1 MNWPQ
6 LWGFWLGNDVDFGE
20 QIERRRYMDFFLK
33 LGITVFGAVFG
44 YLFGDV
50 DLLVKVLVC
59 FIIADYISGLLAS
72 GYLGELSSKM
82 GFKGIAKKIAILIL
96 VAIAHQIDLILGT
109 HNTTRDA
116 VIFFYLANELISIL
130 ENFVRMGMKVPEIL
144 KNLILIFDA
153 KAGDEEEKH
162 DKNMD

>member
-1 MNWPQ
+1 MEVI
-6 LWGFWLGNDVDFGE
+6 LKIGILG
-20 QIERRRYMDFFLK
+20 
-33 LGITVFGAVFG
+33 FGAVFG
-44 YLFGDV
+44 YLFGEV
-50 DLLVKVLVC
+50 DLLVKVLMC
-59 FIIADYISGLLAS
+59 FIVADYISGLLAS

-130 ENFVRMGMKVPEIL
+130 GNFVRMGMKVPEVL

-153 KAGDEEEKH
+153 KSGDEEEKH
-162 DKNMD
+162 DKDMD

>member
-1 MNWPQ
+1 MEVI
-6 LWGFWLGNDVDFGE
+6 LKIGILG
-20 QIERRRYMDFFLK
+20 
-33 LGITVFGAVFG
+33 FGAIFG
-44 YLFGDV
+44 YLFGEV

-59 FIIADYISGLLAS
+59 FIVADYISGLLAS

-130 ENFVRMGMKVPEIL
+130 ENIVRMGMKVPEVL
-144 KNLILIFDA
+144 KNLILIFDS
-153 KAGDEEEKH
+153 KSGDEEEKH
-162 DKNMD
+162 DKDMD

>member
-1 MNWPQ
+1 MEVI
-6 LWGFWLGNDVDFGE
+6 LKIGILG
-20 QIERRRYMDFFLK
+20 
-33 LGITVFGAVFG
+33 FGAIFG
-44 YLFGDV
+44 YLFGEV

-59 FIIADYISGLLAS
+59 FIVADYISGLLAS
-72 GYLGELSSKM
+72 GYLGEISSKM

-130 ENFVRMGMKVPEIL
+130 ENFVRMGMKVPEVL
-144 KNLILIFDA
+144 KNLILIFDS
-153 KAGDEEEKH
+153 KSGDEEEKH
-162 DKNMD
+162 DKDMD

>member
-1 MNWPQ
+1 MEVI
-6 LWGFWLGNDVDFGE
+6 LKIGILGFGV
-20 QIERRRYMDFFLK
+20 I
-33 LGITVFGAVFG
+33 FG
-44 YLFGDV
+44 YLFGEV

-59 FIIADYISGLLAS
+59 FIVADYISGLLAS

-130 ENFVRMGMKVPEIL
+130 ENFVRMGMKVPEVL
-144 KNLILIFDA
+144 KNLILIFDS
-153 KAGDEEEKH
+153 KSGDEEEKH
-162 DKNMD
+162 DKDMD

>member
-1 MNWPQ
+1 MEVI
-6 LWGFWLGNDVDFGE
+6 LKIGILG
-20 QIERRRYMDFFLK
+20 
-33 LGITVFGAVFG
+33 FGAVFG
-44 YLFGDV
+44 YLFGEV

-59 FIIADYISGLLAS
+59 FIVADYISGLLAS

-130 ENFVRMGMKVPEIL
+130 ENFVRMGMKVPEVL
-144 KNLILIFDA
+144 KNLIFIFDA
-153 KAGDEEEKH
+153 KSGNKEDDH

>member
-1 MNWPQ
+1 MEVI
-6 LWGFWLGNDVDFGE
+6 LKIGILG
-20 QIERRRYMDFFLK
+20 
-33 LGITVFGAVFG
+33 FGAIFG
-44 YLFGDV
+44 YLFGEV

-59 FIIADYISGLLAS
+59 FIVADYISGLLAS

-96 VAIAHQIDLILGT
+96 VTIAHQIDLILGT

-130 ENFVRMGMKVPEIL
+130 ENFVRMGMKVPEVL
-144 KNLILIFDA
+144 KNLILIFDS
-153 KAGDEEEKH
+153 KSGDEEEKH
-162 DKNMD
+162 DKDMD

>member
-1 MNWPQ
+1 MEVI
-6 LWGFWLGNDVDFGE
+6 LKIGILG
-20 QIERRRYMDFFLK
+20 
-33 LGITVFGAVFG
+33 FGAVFG
-44 YLFGDV
+44 YLFGEV
-50 DLLVKVLVC
+50 GLLVKVLVC
-59 FIIADYISGLLAS
+59 FIVADYISGLLAS

-130 ENFVRMGMKVPEIL
+130 ENFVRMGMKVPEVL

-153 KAGDEEEKH
+153 KSGEGEEKH
-162 DKNMD
+162 DKDMD

>member
-1 MNWPQ
+1 MEVI
-6 LWGFWLGNDVDFGE
+6 LKIGILG
-20 QIERRRYMDFFLK
+20 
-33 LGITVFGAVFG
+33 FGAIFG
-44 YLFGDV
+44 YLFGEV

-59 FIIADYISGLLAS
+59 FIVADYISGLIAS

-130 ENFVRMGMKVPEIL
+130 ENFVRMGMKVPEVL
-144 KNLILIFDA
+144 KNLILIFDS
-153 KAGDEEEKH
+153 KSGDEEEKH
-162 DKNMD
+162 DKDMD

>member
-1 MNWPQ
+1 MEVI
-6 LWGFWLGNDVDFGE
+6 LKIGILG
-20 QIERRRYMDFFLK
+20 
-33 LGITVFGAVFG
+33 FGAIFG
-44 YLFGDV
+44 YLFGEV

-59 FIIADYISGLLAS
+59 FIVADYISGLLAS

-109 HNTTRDA
+109 HNTTRDT

-130 ENFVRMGMKVPEIL
+130 ENFVRMGMKVPEVL
-144 KNLILIFDA
+144 KNLILIFDS
-153 KAGDEEEKH
+153 KSGDEEEKH
-162 DKNMD
+162 DKDMD

>member
-1 MNWPQ
+1 MEV
-6 LWGFWLGNDVDFGE
+6 LLKVGMLG
-20 QIERRRYMDFFLK
+20 
-33 LGITVFGAVFG
+33 FGAVFG
-44 YLFGDV
+44 YLLGEV
-50 DLLVKVLVC
+50 SLLVKVLVC
-59 FIIADYISGLLAS
+59 FMVADYISGLLAS

-96 VAIAHQIDLILGT
+96 VAVAHQIDLIMGT

-130 ENFVRMGMKVPEIL
+130 ENFVRMGMKVPEVL
-144 KNLILIFDA
+144 KNLIMIFDS
-153 KAGDEEEKH
+153 KSEKEEEKH

>member
-1 MNWPQ
+1 
-6 LWGFWLGNDVDFGE
+6 
-20 QIERRRYMDFFLK
+20 MDFFLK
-33 LGITVFGAVFG
+33 LAITDFYAVFR
-44 YLFGDV
+44 YLFGEV
-50 DLLVKVLVC
+50 DLWVKVLVC
-59 FIIADYISGLLAS
+59 FIVADYISGLLTS

-96 VAIAHQIDLILGT
+96 VAIAHQIDLIMGT

-130 ENFVRMGMKVPEIL
+130 ENFVRMGMKVPEVL
-144 KNLILIFDA
+144 KKLILIFDA
-153 KAGDEEEKH
+153 KSGDKEDDH

>member
-1 MNWPQ
+1 MEVI
-6 LWGFWLGNDVDFGE
+6 LKIGILG
-20 QIERRRYMDFFLK
+20 
-33 LGITVFGAVFG
+33 FGAIFG
-44 YLFGDV
+44 YLFGEV

-59 FIIADYISGLLAS
+59 VIVADYISGLLAS

-130 ENFVRMGMKVPEIL
+130 ENFVRMGMKVPEVL
-144 KNLILIFDA
+144 KNLILIFDS
-153 KAGDEEEKH
+153 KSGDEEEKH
-162 DKNMD
+162 DKDMD

>member
-1 MNWPQ
+1 MEVI
-6 LWGFWLGNDVDFGE
+6 LKIGILG
-20 QIERRRYMDFFLK
+20 
-33 LGITVFGAVFG
+33 FGAIFG
-44 YLFGDV
+44 YLFGEV

-59 FIIADYISGLLAS
+59 FIVADYISGLLAS

-116 VIFFYLANELISIL
+116 VIFFCLANELISIL
-130 ENFVRMGMKVPEIL
+130 ENFVRMGMKVPEVL
-144 KNLILIFDA
+144 KNLILIFDS
-153 KAGDEEEKH
+153 KSGDEEEKH
-162 DKNMD
+162 DKDMD

>member
-1 MNWPQ
+1 MEVI
-6 LWGFWLGNDVDFGE
+6 LKIGILG
-20 QIERRRYMDFFLK
+20 
-33 LGITVFGAVFG
+33 FGAIFG
-44 YLFGDV
+44 YLFGEV

-59 FIIADYISGLLAS
+59 FIVADYISGLLAS
-72 GYLGELSSKM
+72 GYLGELSSKK

-130 ENFVRMGMKVPEIL
+130 ENFVRMGMKVPEVL
-144 KNLILIFDA
+144 KNLILIFDS
-153 KAGDEEEKH
+153 KSGDEEEKH
-162 DKNMD
+162 DKDMD

>member
-1 MNWPQ
+1 MEVI
-6 LWGFWLGNDVDFGE
+6 LKIGILG
-20 QIERRRYMDFFLK
+20 
-33 LGITVFGAVFG
+33 FGAVFG
-44 YLFGDV
+44 YLFGEV

-59 FIIADYISGLLAS
+59 FIVADYISGLLAS

-130 ENFVRMGMKVPEIL
+130 ENFVRMGMKVPEVL

-153 KAGDEEEKH
+153 KSGDEEEKR
-162 DKNMD
+162 DKDMD

>member
-1 MNWPQ
+1 MEVI
-6 LWGFWLGNDVDFGE
+6 LKIGILG
-20 QIERRRYMDFFLK
+20 
-33 LGITVFGAVFG
+33 FGAIFG
-44 YLFGDV
+44 YLFGEV

-59 FIIADYISGLLAS
+59 FIVADYISGLLAS

-130 ENFVRMGMKVPEIL
+130 ENFVRMGMKVPEVL
-144 KNLILIFDA
+144 KNLILIFDS
-153 KAGDEEEKH
+153 KSGDEEEKH
-162 DKNMD
+162 DKDMD

>member
-1 MNWPQ
+1 MEVI
-6 LWGFWLGNDVDFGE
+6 LKIGVLG
-20 QIERRRYMDFFLK
+20 
-33 LGITVFGAVFG
+33 FGAVFG
-44 YLFGDV
+44 YLFGEV

-59 FIIADYISGLLAS
+59 FIVADYISGLLAS

-130 ENFVRMGMKVPEIL
+130 ENFVRMGMKVPEVL

-153 KAGDEEEKH
+153 KSGDEEDDH

>member
-1 MNWPQ
+1 MEVI
-6 LWGFWLGNDVDFGE
+6 LKIGVLG
-20 QIERRRYMDFFLK
+20 
-33 LGITVFGAVFG
+33 FGAVFG
-44 YLFGDV
+44 YLFGEV

-59 FIIADYISGLLAS
+59 FIVADYISGLLAS

-130 ENFVRMGMKVPEIL
+130 ENFVRMGMKVPEVL

-153 KAGDEEEKH
+153 KSGDEEDNH

>member
-1 MNWPQ
+1 MEVI
-6 LWGFWLGNDVDFGE
+6 LKIGILG
-20 QIERRRYMDFFLK
+20 
-33 LGITVFGAVFG
+33 FGAIFG
-44 YLFGDV
+44 YLFGEV

-59 FIIADYISGLLAS
+59 FIVADYISGLLAS

-96 VAIAHQIDLILGT
+96 VSIAHQIDLILGT

-130 ENFVRMGMKVPEIL
+130 ENFVRMGMKVPEVL

-153 KAGDEEEKH
+153 KSGEGEEKH
-162 DKNMD
+162 DKDMD

>member
-1 MNWPQ
+1 MEVI
-6 LWGFWLGNDVDFGE
+6 LKIGILG
-20 QIERRRYMDFFLK
+20 
-33 LGITVFGAVFG
+33 FGAIFG
-44 YLFGDV
+44 YLFGEV

-59 FIIADYISGLLAS
+59 FIVADYISGLLAS

-130 ENFVRMGMKVPEIL
+130 ENFVRMGMKVPEVL
-144 KNLILIFDA
+144 KNLILIFDS
-153 KAGDEEEKH
+153 KSGNEEEKH
-162 DKNMD
+162 DKDMD

>member
-1 MNWPQ
+1 MEVI
-6 LWGFWLGNDVDFGE
+6 LKIGILG
-20 QIERRRYMDFFLK
+20 
-33 LGITVFGAVFG
+33 FGAIFG
-44 YLFGDV
+44 YLFGEV

-59 FIIADYISGLLAS
+59 FIVADYISGLLAS

-96 VAIAHQIDLILGT
+96 VAIAHQLDLILGT

-130 ENFVRMGMKVPEIL
+130 ENFVRMGMKVPEVL
-144 KNLILIFDA
+144 KNLILIFDS
-153 KAGDEEEKH
+153 KSGDEEEKH
-162 DKNMD
+162 DKDMD

>member
-1 MNWPQ
+1 MEVI
-6 LWGFWLGNDVDFGE
+6 LKIGILG
-20 QIERRRYMDFFLK
+20 
-33 LGITVFGAVFG
+33 FGAIFG
-44 YLFGDV
+44 YLFGEV

-59 FIIADYISGLLAS
+59 FIVADYISGLLAS
-72 GYLGELSSKM
+72 GYLGELSGKM

-130 ENFVRMGMKVPEIL
+130 ENFVRMGMKVPEVL

-153 KAGDEEEKH
+153 KSGEDEEKH
-162 DKNMD
+162 DKDMD

>member
-1 MNWPQ
+1 MEVI
-6 LWGFWLGNDVDFGE
+6 LKIGILG
-20 QIERRRYMDFFLK
+20 
-33 LGITVFGAVFG
+33 FGAIFG
-44 YLFGDV
+44 YLFGEV

-59 FIIADYISGLLAS
+59 FIVADYISGLLAS

-130 ENFVRMGMKVPEIL
+130 ENFVRMGMKVPEVL

-153 KAGDEEEKH
+153 KSGEDEEKH
-162 DKNMD
+162 GKDMD

>member
-1 MNWPQ
+1 MEVI
-6 LWGFWLGNDVDFGE
+6 LKIGILG
-20 QIERRRYMDFFLK
+20 
-33 LGITVFGAVFG
+33 FGAIFG
-44 YLFGDV
+44 YLFGEVDV
-50 DLLVKVLVC
+50 LVKVLVC
-59 FIIADYISGLLAS
+59 FIVADYISGLLAS

-130 ENFVRMGMKVPEIL
+130 ENFVRMGMKVPEVL
-144 KNLILIFDA
+144 KNLILIFDS
-153 KAGDEEEKH
+153 KSGDEEEKH
-162 DKNMD
+162 DKDMD

>member
-1 MNWPQ
+1 MEVI
-6 LWGFWLGNDVDFGE
+6 LKIGILG
-20 QIERRRYMDFFLK
+20 
-33 LGITVFGAVFG
+33 FGAIFG
-44 YLFGDV
+44 YLFGEV

-59 FIIADYISGLLAS
+59 FIVADYISGLLAS

-109 HNTTRDA
+109 HNTTQDA

-130 ENFVRMGMKVPEIL
+130 ENFVRMGMKVPEVL
-144 KNLILIFDA
+144 KNLILIFDS
-153 KAGDEEEKH
+153 KSGDEEEKH
-162 DKNMD
+162 DKDMD

>member
-1 MNWPQ
+1 MEVI
-6 LWGFWLGNDVDFGE
+6 LKIGILG
-20 QIERRRYMDFFLK
+20 
-33 LGITVFGAVFG
+33 FGAVFG
-44 YLFGDV
+44 YLFGEV

-59 FIIADYISGLLAS
+59 FIVADYISGLLAS

-130 ENFVRMGMKVPEIL
+130 ENFVRMGMKVPEVL

-153 KAGDEEEKH
+153 KSGAEEEKH
-162 DKNMD
+162 DKDMD